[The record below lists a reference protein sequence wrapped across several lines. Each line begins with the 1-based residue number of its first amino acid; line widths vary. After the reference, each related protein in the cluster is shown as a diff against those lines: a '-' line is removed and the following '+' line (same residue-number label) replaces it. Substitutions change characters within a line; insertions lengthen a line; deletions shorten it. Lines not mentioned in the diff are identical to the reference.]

1 MEESRLAKR
10 EVTWSDYLRKM
21 RQDREWADE
30 LVVRST
36 AYFLGKDIILAT
48 QTHGRPDSWNHII
61 GRDKVW
67 PFPIKTPPLTFGYLH
82 ERHFEPIHRKPMT
95 SQYECRGCV
104 FTGESLKNHITQ
116 TTPWPNTNTKK
127 TQKKN
132 TYLLANV
139 CFENAPANSM
149 MILNHEQLC

>member
-1 MEESRLAKR
+1 MLIQELRKAVLDFMETNTILHGIEEWDLQKEATLIEESRLAKR

-48 QTHGRPDSWNHII
+48 QTHGRPDSWNPII

-95 SQYECRGCV
+95 SANECRGCN
-104 FTGESLKNHITQ
+104 FIGESLKES
-116 TTPWPNTNTKK
+116 K
-127 TQKKN
+127 
-132 TYLLANV
+132 
-139 CFENAPANSM
+139 
-149 MILNHEQLC
+149 